1 MVTQYW
7 PNPFAKGID
16 LFDAIK
22 HWKVNGFYIFI
33 ACRHKSCRFTNA
45 KCIDVYLK
53 PKKNMF
59 IYIFSILRSVD
70 LSTTTDS
77 KQFQELLLE
86 RTKAFAA
93 QTEALKS
100 SNSDGKFSTFKT
112 LSTQLFRYTF
122 WSSITLFFHHQ
133 IKNQKESFIF
143 SNPRIVTLF
152 LSLCS
157 NLWLY
162 ILSYC
167 LHLLY
172 QLFN

>member
-1 MVTQYW
+1 M
-7 PNPFAKGID
+7 
-16 LFDAIK
+16 
-22 HWKVNGFYIFI
+22 
-33 ACRHKSCRFTNA
+33 CRFTNA

-53 PKKNMF
+53 PSNIMF

-112 LSTQLFRYTF
+112 LYIRLF
-122 WSSITLFFHHQ
+122 
-133 IKNQKESFIF
+133 
-143 SNPRIVTLF
+143 
-152 LSLCS
+152 
-157 NLWLY
+157 
-162 ILSYC
+162 
-167 LHLLY
+167 
-172 QLFN
+172 